1 MTQLLTEKQ
10 INIGVQIILD
20 GGLVAFQ
27 TETVYGLAADASNK
41 AAIQK
46 VYEAKNRPIDK
57 QLVLQ
62 FASVKAACAY
72 FPNDIDDVT
81 LKLLKKFR
89 VGLTVVL
96 PNDTAVRI
104 PANKFAKRF
113 LRACGIPL
121 VVTSANISAQPST
134 KTWNA
139 VYDDLNGRIDA
150 IFMSKPSKVGTPS
163 TIVQVASSNEQR
175 AIKVLR
181 DGAISRKKLA
191 KILPVMT

>member
-10 INIGVQIILD
+10 IDIGVRIIKD

-27 TETVYGLAADASNK
+27 TETVYGLAGDASNK
-41 AAIQK
+41 SAVQK
-46 VYEAKNRPIDK
+46 IFEAKNRPIEK

-62 FASVKAACAY
+62 FASIKDVCAH
-72 FPNDIDDVT
+72 FPNDVDEVS

-96 PNDTAVRI
+96 PNGTAVRI
-104 PANKFAKRF
+104 PANPFAKKF

-121 VVTSANISAQPST
+121 VVTSANTSAQPST
-134 KTWNA
+134 TTWNA

-163 TIVQVASSNEQR
+163 TIVKIENGE
-175 AIKVLR
+175 IKILR
-181 DGAISRKKLA
+181 QGAIPARKLKDTLR
-191 KILPVMT
+191 